1 MALSHK
7 LYAAAAKN
15 ARNYAPWQQ
24 SVKAIERATG
34 VSYEEMKGPSRY
46 APIVA
51 ARWQV
56 IALLRAR
63 GWSLPKI
70 GKELNRDHT
79 TILYALRQIAA
90 VEARPQ

>member
-7 LYAAAAKN
+7 LYAAAAKH
-15 ARNYAPWQQ
+15 ARTYTPWQQ
-24 SVKAIERATG
+24 AVKSIERATG
-34 VSYEEMKGPSRY
+34 VSCAEIQGPSRK
-46 APIVA
+46 AHIVA